1 MYRFDIDI
9 TPVING
15 KECHLEGICEMV
27 SDNSFKV
34 TMTKPFTGLTT
45 TKQFDN
51 VEAMDMDATFS
62 QVEKDLIKLYE
73 QETKRIGLK

>member
-51 VEAMDMDATFS
+51 VEAMDMNATFS
-62 QVEKDLIKLYE
+62 QV
-73 QETKRIGLK
+73 

>member
-1 MYRFDIDI
+1 MYRFDIEFN
-9 TPVING
+9 PVIEG

-51 VEAMDMDATFS
+51 VEAMDMDA
-62 QVEKDLIKLYE
+62 
-73 QETKRIGLK
+73 RP